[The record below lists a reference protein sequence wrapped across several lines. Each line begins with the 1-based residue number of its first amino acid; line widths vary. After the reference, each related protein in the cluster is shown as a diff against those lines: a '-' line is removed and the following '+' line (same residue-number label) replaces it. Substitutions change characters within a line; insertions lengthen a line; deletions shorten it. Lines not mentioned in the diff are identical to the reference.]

1 MVLSTICYLPYYLF
15 HAFGKGLWFKRQYF
29 IFFMHLSVFLS
40 EPKEYFPNIKGIHK
54 QAVNESNELRD
65 E

>member
-1 MVLSTICYLPYYLF
+1 MVISTVCYLPYYLF
-15 HAFGKGLWFKRQYF
+15 NLFGKGLWFKRYYY
-29 IFFMHLSVFLS
+29 IFFMHLSILVT

-54 QAVNESNELRD
+54 QAVKESNELRN